1 MDRIIA
7 NLHIQISRQPK
18 QTALGGGM
26 QDKELRAARQARAL
40 QEYSRR
46 REQTHNGFCYRAD
59 ANVVPQLRTGCHS
72 GPLLHPAHRPRPS
85 SPRPRLP
92 G

>member
-18 QTALGGGM
+18 QTALGGRT
-26 QDKELRAARQARAL
+26 QDKELRAARQARAM

-46 REQTHNGFCYRAD
+46 REQTHSEF
-59 ANVVPQLRTGCHS
+59 
-72 GPLLHPAHRPRPS
+72 LLQGGR
-85 SPRPRLP
+85 
-92 G
+92 

>member
-18 QTALGGGM
+18 QAALGGRM
-26 QDKELRAARQARAL
+26 QDKELRAARQARAM

-46 REQTHNGFCYRAD
+46 REQTHNEF
-59 ANVVPQLRTGCHS
+59 
-72 GPLLHPAHRPRPS
+72 LLQGGR
-85 SPRPRLP
+85 
-92 G
+92 

>member
-18 QTALGGGM
+18 QTALGGPT
-26 QDKELRAARQARAL
+26 QDKNLRAARQARAM

-46 REQTHNGFCYRAD
+46 REQTHNEF
-59 ANVVPQLRTGCHS
+59 
-72 GPLLHPAHRPRPS
+72 LLQGGR
-85 SPRPRLP
+85 
-92 G
+92 